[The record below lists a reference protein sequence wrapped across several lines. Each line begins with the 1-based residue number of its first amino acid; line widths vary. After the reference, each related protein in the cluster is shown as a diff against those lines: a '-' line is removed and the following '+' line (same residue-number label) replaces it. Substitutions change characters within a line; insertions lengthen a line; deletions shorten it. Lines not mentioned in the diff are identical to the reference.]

1 VSDSPSKVRTVLF
14 ALLGLGRGGTIL
26 YRVLFV
32 LAVPALTV
40 WTVFLPRW
48 RFKAEVEYLHAPV
61 SGDEEILGLDVTVH
75 DTLLVCCC

>member
-40 WTVFLPRW
+40 WTDIGFPPDSSRAD
-48 RFKAEVEYLHAPV
+48 R
-61 SGDEEILGLDVTVH
+61 ST
-75 DTLLVCCC
+75 